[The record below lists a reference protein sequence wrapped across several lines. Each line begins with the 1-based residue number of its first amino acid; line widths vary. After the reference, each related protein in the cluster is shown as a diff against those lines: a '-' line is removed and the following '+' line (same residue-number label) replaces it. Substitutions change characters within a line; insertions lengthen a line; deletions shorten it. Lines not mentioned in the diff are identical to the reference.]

1 MSEMELTTDFGTCPR
16 EGTEA
21 ITVVVTTT
29 GGPWDGVIVITAT
42 LLLAAG
48 LLLMICV
55 VVVFARP
62 SESEE
67 SQVEVDVVAD
77 TVSVVVS
84 GLFLDSV

>member
-1 MSEMELTTDFGTCPR
+1 MELTTDFGTCPR

-62 SESEE
+62 SGRRGRRY
-67 SQVEVDVVAD
+67 
-77 TVSVVVS
+77 
-84 GLFLDSV
+84 GLRSRVWTILRLGVG